1 MDKIRESVSNKLKQ
15 YRKIKGLTQ
24 EEFAEE
30 NNISVKTIAQWEQ
43 GKVDAPIYII
53 LMLRKELQLS
63 IDQIYGLEISYLDM
77 EDKDI
82 ENCIRNYT
90 NDKVAPIYYVGET
103 TEINYQDWMG
113 IYMMEFISDILERE
127 FVIKEGKIIINLE
140 DFNLD
145 VIRYFISKN
154 LMSCEV
160 FEDLD
165 KEDNT
170 SYWNAKCEVNKNL
183 VLYIFRKQIKIL
195 EGYIKKLDKNEKGYN
210 KTLKHID
217 EQIKYYYNVIKEI
230 DQNVF

>member
-1 MDKIRESVSNKLKQ
+1 
-15 YRKIKGLTQ
+15 
-24 EEFAEE
+24 
-30 NNISVKTIAQWEQ
+30 
-43 GKVDAPIYII
+43 
-53 LMLRKELQLS
+53 MLRKELQLS

-165 KEDNT
+165 K
-170 SYWNAKCEVNKNL
+170 
-183 VLYIFRKQIKIL
+183 
-195 EGYIKKLDKNEKGYN
+195 
-210 KTLKHID
+210 
-217 EQIKYYYNVIKEI
+217 
-230 DQNVF
+230 